1 MNKKTRKLKRTT
13 QRGGFIVSPTN
24 PYFMAV
30 AAVIGGLYAYGR
42 NQNSNTEL
50 TPAPDNNQAG
60 GGKFRK
66 TRKRKGGM
74 EPSSPDSRKRGME
87 PSSPDSRKR
96 KTNTREDKIAKIN
109 YINSLTIGN
118 FNDDYF
124 NGEIPPHKSLYRSL
138 SNVSSID
145 FNKFTDGTR
154 NISEH
159 YKGWRA
165 NEAADRRKI
174 RFNKKTQKGSDGTAE
189 AAISAFDAISRD
201 EREDV
206 KIQREI
212 DEEAAVEFERE
223 TFDMEEIPD
232 TPVGVKYG
240 YIGSVKPPNSGF
252 TPDKKSKDSDNSK
265 GDDLDLDSDGLDGL
279 GFDFRSD
286 VDKEVDNSP
295 RGELF
300 PGKGKR
306 GGKRINKTRRRKS
319 NKKKRTRRR

>member
-42 NQNSNTEL
+42 NQSSNTEPN
-50 TPAPDNNQAG
+50 PAPDNNQSG

-74 EPSSPDSRKRGME
+74 DPSSPDSKK
-87 PSSPDSRKR
+87 RKR
-96 KTNTREDKIAKIN
+96 KTRVGSPLMTAKIT
-109 YINSLTIGN
+109 YINSLTIEN
-118 FNDDYF
+118 FNDAYF
-124 NGEIPPHKSLYRSL
+124 KGEIPPHKSVYRSL
-138 SNVSSID
+138 GNVSSID
-145 FNKFTDGTR
+145 KLNEFNDGTR
-154 NISEH
+154 NIGEH
-159 YKGWRA
+159 YKGWRLT
-165 NEAADRRKI
+165 EAAGRKNV
-174 RFNKKTQKGSDGTAE
+174 RVNKKTQKGSDGTAE
-189 AAISAFDAISRD
+189 AAILAFDAISRN
-201 EREDV
+201 EKEDA

-232 TPVGVKYG
+232 TPKGVKYG
-240 YIGSVKPPNSGF
+240 DVGSVKLPNIGF
-252 TPDKKSKDSDNSK
+252 TPDKKPKDSDKSK

-279 GFDFRSD
+279 GFDFAS
-286 VDKEVDNSP
+286 EVDNSP

-300 PGKGKR
+300 PEKR

>member
-1 MNKKTRKLKRTT
+1 MNKTTRKLKRTT

-42 NQNSNTEL
+42 NQNSNTEP

-74 EPSSPDSRKRGME
+74 EPSSPDSKKRGME
-87 PSSPDSRKR
+87 PSSPDSRKK
-96 KTNTREDKIAKIN
+96 KTNTRGYYPTMAAKIN

-189 AAISAFDAISRD
+189 AAISAFDAISRN

-212 DEEAAVEFERE
+212 DEEAAVEFEKE

-240 YIGSVKPPNSGF
+240 YIDSVKQPDSGF
-252 TPDKKSKDSDNSK
+252 TPDKKSKDSD
-265 GDDLDLDSDGLDGL
+265 LYLDSDGLDGL
-279 GFDFRSD
+279 GFDFGSE

>member
-66 TRKRKGGM
+66 TRKRKG
-74 EPSSPDSRKRGME
+74 GME

-232 TPVGVKYG
+232 TPKGVKYG
-240 YIGSVKPPNSGF
+240 DVGSVKQPDSGF

-279 GFDFRSD
+279 GFDFAS
-286 VDKEVDNSP
+286 EVDNSP

-300 PGKGKR
+300 PEKR